1 MSNVYTRF
9 RQKTGL
15 EYFDVGT
22 DLLIELRRVTG
33 NQKIFP
39 KRTLYTDVV
48 PILRLF
54 DEMRAWMYAAQTR
67 FPTDEKNLEIRKE
80 YIQKA
85 IEAGEKLHGRIQDTV
100 WAVETV
106 TPDSVEQVGQLLQSE
121 LGLLRGWKRNS
132 KIQKNRK

>member
-54 DEMRAWMYAAQTR
+54 DEMRSWIYAAQTR

-106 TPDSVEQVGQLLQSE
+106 TPDSMEQVGQLLQSE

>member
-9 RQKTGL
+9 RSKTGI

-54 DEMRAWMYAAQTR
+54 DEMRKWIYAAQTR
-67 FPTDEKNLEIRKE
+67 FPTDEKNLAIRKE
-80 YIQKA
+80 YIQRA
-85 IEAGEKLHGRIQDTV
+85 IEAGEELHGRIQDTV

-106 TPDSVEQVGQLLQSE
+106 TPDSMEQVGLLLQSE